1 MLWVLLVLQFMFPMA
16 PGCVVE
22 ERIALMRIRS
32 SLVEA
37 NSDVPPSWG
46 RSDDCCSWER
56 VRCNNNT
63 RVSDLNLD
71 VLYIPLSNS
80 ATSGCSWNMNFTMF
94 SSFHELQLLDFSLNS
109 ACFQSFEGLQE
120 LTKLRYLNLSG
131 NYLIGDNILESLDLP
146 SLEVINIELCRMSGA
161 LQSSALKNLK
171 NLRELYLG
179 YNQFNGSIPA
189 FLFELPRLEYLD
201 LSGNLLQ
208 GLQITSSSNLQSSL
222 RELHLQSNQLNGI
235 IPASLFEL
243 PRLEY
248 LDLSENLLQGHT
260 IPISS
265 SSNLSPSLKIL
276 DLSANNLK
284 GLFDFFWLRNCT
296 MLQRVDLSGNTDL
309 TIDVKFHGRVPPF
322 QLRELALSGC
332 KLDNSIIAGPNFLGT
347 QSHLQTLDLS
357 NNNLTGSIPSWI
369 NTRTLVYLNLANNSL
384 AGSLNL
390 MWQYQSNLEM
400 IDIAMNRLVGQ
411 LPTNIS
417 LVFPNLT
424 ALNASYNIIFGHL
437 PLSLCNISIL
447 FVDLSN
453 NKLTGEVSN
462 CLFTDC
468 SSLNVLKLSNN
479 NLGGSILG
487 GASNLSIGTAIYLD
501 SNNFKG
507 ALPNNLTGNIQLMD
521 LHDNKLSGKLDVSFW
536 NLPSLQV
543 LNVANNILTGGISPT
558 FCNLTGL
565 QFLDMS
571 DNNFEGPLPNCDSKL
586 TLRFLNMSSNTLSGF
601 LNAFCNSTKV
611 NVLDLRYNQFMGGLD
626 WIHHLSDIRI
636 LLLGWNKFGGHI
648 SPSFCQL
655 KYLNIIDLSHNG
667 LSGSGFYGIDFYLDH
682 DCPPF
687 SYSIVYDL
695 QGFTFSTKGNL
706 YTYGRSFFTLMSGI
720 DLSANMLSGEIP
732 WKIGNLSHLKSLN
745 LSHNSFTGQIPA
757 TFANMSAIESLD
769 LSYNQL
775 RGPIPWQLTQ
785 LWSLEVF
792 SVAYNNLSGCIP
804 NSGQFGSFNME
815 SYMGNANLHN
825 LSQGNRCSPIPS
837 PVEGADVGEV
847 SADRS
852 FTLPLLPHSYS
863 HSGQLLRSCSAFH
876 LGSV

>member
-507 ALPNNLTGNIQLMD
+507 ALPNNLTVFGYVRQQL
-521 LHDNKLSGKLDVSFW
+521 
-536 NLPSLQV
+536 
-543 LNVANNILTGGISPT
+543 
-558 FCNLTGL
+558 
-565 QFLDMS
+565 
-571 DNNFEGPLPNCDSKL
+571 
-586 TLRFLNMSSNTLSGF
+586 
-601 LNAFCNSTKV
+601 
-611 NVLDLRYNQFMGGLD
+611 
-626 WIHHLSDIRI
+626 
-636 LLLGWNKFGGHI
+636 
-648 SPSFCQL
+648 
-655 KYLNIIDLSHNG
+655 
-667 LSGSGFYGIDFYLDH
+667 
-682 DCPPF
+682 
-687 SYSIVYDL
+687 
-695 QGFTFSTKGNL
+695 
-706 YTYGRSFFTLMSGI
+706 
-720 DLSANMLSGEIP
+720 
-732 WKIGNLSHLKSLN
+732 
-745 LSHNSFTGQIPA
+745 
-757 TFANMSAIESLD
+757 
-769 LSYNQL
+769 
-775 RGPIPWQLTQ
+775 
-785 LWSLEVF
+785 
-792 SVAYNNLSGCIP
+792 
-804 NSGQFGSFNME
+804 
-815 SYMGNANLHN
+815 
-825 LSQGNRCSPIPS
+825 
-837 PVEGADVGEV
+837 
-847 SADRS
+847 
-852 FTLPLLPHSYS
+852 
-863 HSGQLLRSCSAFH
+863 
-876 LGSV
+876 

>member
-507 ALPNNLTGNIQLMD
+507 ALPNNLT
-521 LHDNKLSGKLDVSFW
+521 
-536 NLPSLQV
+536 
-543 LNVANNILTGGISPT
+543 
-558 FCNLTGL
+558 
-565 QFLDMS
+565 

-601 LNAFCNSTKV
+601 LNAFCNSTKAGISLGGISRRASV
-611 NVLDLRYNQFMGGLD
+611 NSR
-626 WIHHLSDIRI
+626 
-636 LLLGWNKFGGHI
+636 
-648 SPSFCQL
+648 
-655 KYLNIIDLSHNG
+655 
-667 LSGSGFYGIDFYLDH
+667 SGFYGIDFYLDH